1 MDSLTKN
8 LQELEVIIANP
19 NLKGGIW
26 ESFRLFIRISDGL
39 LKNKEQFLTSSTYKK
54 HSNEELIE
62 ELESIRINFEKEF
75 GFRLSSNSGLNPR
88 FESLK
93 KGQQSHK
100 FKKKIL
106 EFLQSYRGKF
116 L

>member
-39 LKNKEQFLTSSTYKK
+39 LKNKEQFLT
-54 HSNEELIE
+54 
-62 ELESIRINFEKEF
+62 
-75 GFRLSSNSGLNPR
+75 
-88 FESLK
+88 
-93 KGQQSHK
+93 
-100 FKKKIL
+100 
-106 EFLQSYRGKF
+106 
-116 L
+116 